1 MASKEKNVA
10 SSENDQTELIKDK
23 VVLNKKANECEER
36 INKKKKVKVLK
47 SLGNSEVMENLAS
60 YLSNQDLGSF
70 YETCQTVKNS
80 IDDLSLWRKRT
91 LKLAT
96 FLGSEQI
103 FVCKS
108 EESVHYQEHCYRLHE
123 IVESEAVML
132 RERINR
138 QYTSLRTITDAARL
152 AHHGMLGFIAD
163 IWLQDVDLASVPA
176 EHLASLAS
184 CATRWVCIVNVDNF
198 VESYIPRHTGGQ

>member
-10 SSENDQTELIKDK
+10 SSESDQTELIKDK

-47 SLGNSEVMENLAS
+47 SLGNSDVMEHLAS
-60 YLSNQDLGSF
+60 YLNIKDLGSL
-70 YETCQTVKNS
+70 YETCQTVKDS
-80 IDDLSLWRKRT
+80 IDDLSLWRKRA
-91 LKLAT
+91 LKLAK
-96 FLGSEQI
+96 FLGLEE
-103 FVCKS
+103 S
-108 EESVHYQEHCYRLHE
+108 EESVHYQEYCYSLHE

-138 QYTSLRTITDAARL
+138 GRISLRTITEAVCW

-163 IWLQDVDLASVPA
+163 LWLQDEDLASVPA
-176 EHLASLAS
+176 EYLASLAS
-184 CATRWVCIVNVDNF
+184 CVTRW
-198 VESYIPRHTGGQ
+198 TT